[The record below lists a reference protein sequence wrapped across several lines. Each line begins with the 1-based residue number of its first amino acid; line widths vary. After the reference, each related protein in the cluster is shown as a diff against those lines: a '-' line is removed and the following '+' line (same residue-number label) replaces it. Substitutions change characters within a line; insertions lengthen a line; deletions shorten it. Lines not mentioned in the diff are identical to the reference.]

1 MHNAT
6 IVKSQ
11 PYKGLGLLGEHLKY
25 LANNNRVE
33 LYTFIYNVEL
43 INYICYA
50 YTINY
55 HTIRPSL
62 PISAR

>member
-1 MHNAT
+1 MLMHNAT

-50 YTINY
+50 YTIK
-55 HTIRPSL
+55 
-62 PISAR
+62 